1 MALVVGSAGLAL
13 PWVVAHPHKVQ
24 DFLSARMGRPVTI
37 GSLTGAWT
45 VVGPV
50 FQLRDVQIERPGGR
64 GQPFRID
71 SAELA
76 IDFYASLKSGV
87 SFSEFRLLGLDLDLV
102 LRSDGGLQVAR
113 LGRAGAGAAGAVSG
127 ADALLD
133 LGSLNLREARV
144 TLRDETSGRSL
155 ALERV
160 DLRYASER
168 GARRIG
174 GRAWARSGGVPL
186 RFACELEG
194 TALRR
199 CHVAGQGLAPAEWL
213 ANWPLSGVAPVSGS
227 VDLQAWV
234 DVAHGP
240 SAVQVELATHALA
253 LRGVEPIAF
262 STGDL
267 IEPRASLDGAALSL
281 HWRRGDDGWRLDLA
295 ERGTRGQATELSLVA
310 AGAAPARAYTLA
322 AARIDLGRWAAPL
335 ALGDFLPAR
344 MRAPLYETSP
354 RGALERVTAAREAG
368 GAWSLSARVAG
379 LSLQPARRTPGF
391 SPLSGTLLADEA
403 ATVWALDPD
412 QALQLDFPH
421 VFRAPI
427 EARLAQRHARR
438 DAHAGRL
445 ADRGQRA
452 RFRRRGLRRA
462 GARRADPRSGRQQA
476 APRRGGGIRPG
487 TGHGG
492 QGLLA
497 DQRDEGD
504 DPRVAR
510 PRPARRPHG
519 LGRGHRVR
527 RPRRLAV
534 PAGAGTLRGR
544 GRLQRCRS
552 RLPPALAG
560 GAHRPRARRFHRRRH
575 AGARRG
581 RAGAGAGGDERA
593 GDHRAFRHPGARTR
607 GRGRWHRSRVAA
619 LPAREPDP
627 RHCRRL
633 PSGPGHRRQRH
644 AGLRARPAAGRRQ
657 RRGHDSPGSPT
668 SSMPTS
674 AAVPGTSRWTAPRAG
689 CASATRA
696 SWPTIS
702 R

>member
-1 MALVVGSAGLAL
+1 M
-13 PWVVAHPHKVQ
+13 
-24 DFLSARMGRPVTI
+24 
-37 GSLTGAWT
+37 
-45 VVGPV
+45 
-50 FQLRDVQIERPGGR
+50 
-64 GQPFRID
+64 
-71 SAELA
+71 
-76 IDFYASLKSGV
+76 
-87 SFSEFRLLGLDLDLV
+87 

-113 LGRAGAGAAGAVSG
+113 LGRAGAGAAGTVSG

-144 TLRDETSGRSL
+144 TLRDEASGRSL
-155 ALERV
+155 ALERL

-174 GRAWARSGGVPL
+174 GLAWARSGGVPL

-199 CHVAGQGLAPAEWL
+199 CHAAGQGLAPAEWL
-213 ANWPLSGVAPVSGS
+213 ANWPLSGIAPVSGS

-295 ERGTRGQATELSLVA
+295 ERGARGQATELSLVA
-310 AGAAPARAYTLA
+310 AGAAAARAYTLA
-322 AARIDLGRWAAPL
+322 AGRIDLGRWSAPL

-412 QALQLDFPH
+412 QPLQLDFPH

-427 EARLAQRHARR
+427 EARLAQATLGAVRTPEGWRIEGSGL
-438 DAHAGRL
+438 DFAG
-445 ADRGQRA
+445 AGFGARA
-452 RFRRRGLRRA
+452 RVALTLDPA
-462 GARRADPRSGRQQA
+462 GSKPHLDA
-476 APRRGGGIRPG
+476 AVAFGPG
-487 TGHGG
+487 QITAAKGFWPINVMKVTT
-492 QGLLA
+492 A
-497 DQRDEGD
+497 
-504 DPRVAR
+504 RVAR

-544 GRLQRCRS
+544 GRLQRRRS

-560 GAHRPRARRFHRRRH
+560 RRASATCAPISSATACRCAPRAGRCWGWRRPARWRPSRISAPRRSNSRSR
-575 AGARRG
+575 ALAPVPSCCASCARARSATPPAPTSWAWASAAAPRWASSSTCRWAKAAARR
-581 RAGAGAGGDERA
+581 
-593 GDHRAFRHPGARTR
+593 
-607 GRGRWHRSRVAA
+607 
-619 LPAREPDP
+619 
-627 RHCRRL
+627 
-633 PSGPGHRRQRH
+633 
-644 AGLRARPAAGRRQ
+644 
-657 RRGHDSPGSPT
+657 DSPGSPT

-674 AAVPGTSRWTAPRAG
+674 AAAPGTSRWTAPRAG

-696 SWPTIS
+696 SWPTTS